1 MRTLDSSQQSIK
13 TTSEHLVNL
22 VDQDDSYL
30 ELVVQMWARY
40 ILRVPRSRKV
50 AFAYL
55 ANELIQNS
63 FIKSTKKKN
72 LQVENPPAHW
82 RFYKVFA
89 PPSISE
95 VFLQLVQNLNAQFTE
110 PQPRDLVKQT
120 HEINQAVLQVV
131 QVWVNRSIYENLTD
145 LKN

>member
-1 MRTLDSSQQSIK
+1 
-13 TTSEHLVNL
+13 
-22 VDQDDSYL
+22 
-30 ELVVQMWARY
+30 MWARY

-72 LQVENPPAHW
+72 LGIENPPAHW

-89 PPSISE
+89 PPAISE
-95 VFLQLVQNLNAQFTE
+95 VFIRLVEILNAQFAD
-110 PQPRDLVKQT
+110 PQPRVLV
-120 HEINQAVLQVV
+120 
-131 QVWVNRSIYENLTD
+131 
-145 LKN
+145 